1 MSLKK
6 NLSKM
11 WAILK
16 IDKKKFSILKN
27 EFSKKLGKETIFYQP
42 KLKIVKYKKNKPEN
56 REIDILGDYVFCF
69 HQSLSCQKIINQLQY
84 CKGLKYFLKGFKQ
97 YQADIAKF
105 IKKFKSLENNEG
117 YVSKSFFNLNI
128 NSYYKFT
135 TGPFTEQI
143 FKIIEIQK
151 NRINIMLGKVKTTIN
166 HKDFLFSPV

>member
-16 IDKKKFSILKN
+16 IDKKKFNFLKN
-27 EFSKKLGKETIFYQP
+27 EFSKKLGKKVIFYQP

-56 REIDILGDYVFCF
+56 REIDILGDYVFCY
-69 HQSLSCQKIINQLQY
+69 HQSLSCQKIIIQLKY

-97 YQADIAKF
+97 YQADINEF
-105 IKKFKSLENNEG
+105 IRKFKSLENKDG
-117 YVSKSFFNLNI
+117 YISKSFFNLNI
-128 NSYYKFT
+128 NTYYKFNA
-135 TGPFTEQI
+135 GPFTEQI

>member
-1 MSLKK
+1 
-6 NLSKM
+6 M

-16 IDKKKFSILKN
+16 IDKKKFNILKN

-97 YQADIAKF
+97 YQADIAEF
-105 IKKFKSLENNEG
+105 IKKFKFLSGFENSSG
-117 YVSKSFFNLNI
+117 
-128 NSYYKFT
+128 
-135 TGPFTEQI
+135 
-143 FKIIEIQK
+143 
-151 NRINIMLGKVKTTIN
+151 
-166 HKDFLFSPV
+166 

>member
-16 IDKKKFSILKN
+16 IDKKKFNILKN

-42 KLKIVKYKKNKPEN
+42 KLKIVIYKKNKPEN
-56 REIDILGDYVFCF
+56 REIDILGNYVFCY

-97 YQADIAKF
+97 YQADTVEF
-105 IKKFKSLENNEG
+105 IKKFKSLENQEG

-135 TGPFTEQI
+135 TGPFT
-143 FKIIEIQK
+143 
-151 NRINIMLGKVKTTIN
+151 
-166 HKDFLFSPV
+166 

>member
-16 IDKKKFSILKN
+16 IDKKKINILKN
-27 EFSKKLGKETIFYQP
+27 EFYKKLGKEIIFYQP
-42 KLKIVKYKKNKPEN
+42 KLQIEKYKKNRTEN
-56 REIDILGDYVFCF
+56 REIDILGDYVFCY
-69 HQSLSCQKIINQLQY
+69 HQSLSCQKTVNQLQY

-97 YQADIAKF
+97 YQADIAEF

-135 TGPFTEQI
+135 TGPLTEQI

-151 NRINIMLGKVKTTIN
+151 NKINIMLGKVKTTIN
-166 HKDFLFSPV
+166 HKNFLFSPV